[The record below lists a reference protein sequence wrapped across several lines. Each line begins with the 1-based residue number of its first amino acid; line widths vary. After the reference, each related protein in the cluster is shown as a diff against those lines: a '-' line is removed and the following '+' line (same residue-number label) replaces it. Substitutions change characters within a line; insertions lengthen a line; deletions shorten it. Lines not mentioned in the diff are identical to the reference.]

1 MSTEIDSLEIQ
12 VEAEARNANR
22 ALSSMEKHLDK
33 IADSLMKVSALTN
46 GVGGIGNFDFAG
58 LKNFKTEMDS
68 LFQTQK
74 KMQKVSSPRI
84 NRSDLKYTAKSL
96 DEIYDKFKKVGTGLD
111 VSKMGLPELRSGL
124 RKAESEVERLNQ
136 RLEKKIS
143 IEGTSKLGKSY
154 ESLVY
159 DIQLATN
166 KIKIFNKELS
176 KVNNKKI
183 EEIDSAIKRGKNID
197 SEEQIV
203 PIGQLE
209 KAEKAIYELGE
220 QAKEAK
226 KEIQFNDSAKSIEYA
241 NKKANEFKK
250 TLNDIQS
257 QPSKKSNA
265 FSDLSNGILK
275 AFKMDENGKLSNI
288 GSLKNVFGDFFK
300 STSDSML
307 NGFKLEENGSIR
319 ALNSVKKTISMI
331 KQYGIDDTAINSSKM
346 IDWNSVFGM
355 QELDQNIEK
364 MQQELFRTR
373 NILNGHLISGDI
385 DSVSDDIAD
394 IKAIESELKNLQK
407 IRKLIY
413 SDVEKSLFPDA
424 DKSSKSLKNASKEGT
439 GLYKVLKSI
448 KSASKKINSAKSD
461 IDSFRKSITNCKK
474 AVSSILHPLRTLTGL
489 FSESGKSA
497 NNGMSWG
504 RMIGSSVLFSFVFQ
518 GISAIQNAIKE
529 GSNNLVQ
536 YSQTYN
542 NSISSIVTSLSYLKN
557 AWAAAFSPIM
567 NVVAPYLSAF
577 IDMVASA
584 LNSVGQFMAALT
596 GKGFAVQ
603 AKKVWTDYGASLSD
617 VGTGGSDAAKGL
629 NDAAKAAKDLESYTL
644 GIDELN
650 VIQPNTS
657 SGSGSGGSGG
667 GTGGSGGSGT
677 GEISP
682 SDMFE
687 TVEVSNSISKLAD
700 MVKEAWKNADFT
712 EIGKLFG
719 DKINKA
725 LESINWS
732 KIKKTSYKI
741 GTSVATFLNGTFK
754 SKGLYRNIGVTVGEG
769 LNTAI
774 YLAKG
779 FVDNFN
785 FEDFGKSIADSI
797 NGFFET
803 VEWDTAAETISEG
816 IIGALKSLE
825 SFLDETDF
833 EEIADSIVEFISHT
847 KFGDVVSQGISTI
860 ISGAVA
866 QTDFFTGIG
875 KSIAKRIVEGITGK
889 ELSGDLEKKFNTAI
903 KPVEEIWKTLFS
915 NLNPVTNA
923 VRIFNL
929 VKDTIQTKGD
939 NIKKYFSDL
948 WNSIKVLFSPVADF
962 FREKF
967 KSAYQNVQNVW
978 KFASSWFK
986 ENVWIKIKNV
996 FSSVKDYFKS
1006 AFKTAY
1012 NAVTDVW
1019 DDLSSYFKGIAN
1031 KAIKPIGSLVNGI
1044 IKGVNYVSDLLGVG
1058 KVLKSW
1064 PVPQFANGTDGVSRD
1079 TIGVVNDQKG
1089 STYRELVQFPNGKAI
1104 IPEGRNVM
1112 MTLPKGT
1119 KVMPAGQTKDLMK
1132 SYPHFA
1138 GGIGDFFSSAW
1149 TKAKKIAG
1157 TVWDYMQNPEK
1168 LLQIAINK
1176 FTDISG
1182 MVKPWSTIA
1191 GGIINKI
1198 FSGATDYI
1206 KKLFDKAIPSVNY
1219 TPSAGVEQWRQ
1230 LAAKALQMTGQYTAA
1245 NLNLLLY
1252 QMKTESGGNPNAIN
1266 NWDINAKNGTP
1277 SKGLMQV
1284 IDPTFKAYALDGY
1297 DKNIW
1302 DPLSNMLAAIR
1313 YTLSRYGSLAN
1324 GWKGHGYA
1332 TGGFPQTGEM
1342 FIANERGPELIGRM
1356 GNRNVVANNNQIV
1369 EGVAQGVETSFNSG
1383 VSLLLNKLDQVI
1395 EYQER
1400 LLKKDTSVNMDGK
1413 RVDKQIAKSRSNRG
1427 YSFSGA

>member
-46 GVGGIGNFDFAG
+46 GVGEIGNFDFAG

-111 VSKMGLPELRSGL
+111 VSKMWFPELQEGL
-124 RKAESEVERLNQ
+124 KKSEASLKRLNE
-136 RLEKKIS
+136 RLEKKVS
-143 IEGTSKLGKSY
+143 VDGTKRLGKSY

-159 DIQLATN
+159 DIQKATN
-166 KIKIFNKELS
+166 EAEIFRNEISKIKGKVPKLTITRGDEEKSYSPSYNGISKEISPSSLNYNPEAMKMVYGEGTQYLKNFNDVIKAFGGNARTAAISLNEL
-176 KVNNKKI
+176 N
-183 EEIDSAIKRGKNID
+183 DSANTSKINTY
-197 SEEQIV
+197 EEQIRRLKSELSDMAFK
-203 PIGQLE
+203 GFSQGDE
-209 KAEKAIYELGE
+209 NYDKKASELARVVALQKKYNKEMKDAAEISVGYKKAKQSVDDVKQSLKK
-220 QAKEAK
+220 ATKEA
-226 KEIQFNDSAKSIEYA
+226 
-241 NKKANEFKK
+241 
-250 TLNDIQS
+250 
-257 QPSKKSNA
+257 
-265 FSDLSNGILK
+265 
-275 AFKMDENGKLSNI
+275 
-288 GSLKNVFGDFFK
+288 SLF
-300 STSDSML
+300 
-307 NGFKLEENGSIR
+307 
-319 ALNSVKKTISMI
+319 KKTISS
-331 KQYGIDDTAINSSKM
+331 INK
-346 IDWNSVFGM
+346 F
-355 QELDQNIEK
+355 K
-364 MQQELFRTR
+364 
-373 NILNGHLISGDI
+373 
-385 DSVSDDIAD
+385 
-394 IKAIESELKNLQK
+394 KNL
-407 IRKLIY
+407 
-413 SDVEKSLFPDA
+413 SDV
-424 DKSSKSLKNASKEGT
+424 
-439 GLYKVLKSI
+439 
-448 KSASKKINSAKSD
+448 
-461 IDSFRKSITNCKK
+461 KK
-474 AVSSILHPLRTLTGL
+474 ALS
-489 FSESGKSA
+489 FGKSNR

-785 FEDFGKSIADSI
+785 FEDFGNSIANSI
-797 NGFFET
+797 NAFFET
-803 VEWDTAAETISEG
+803 VEWDTAAETISDG

-833 EEIADSIVEFISHT
+833 EEIADSLVEFVSST
-847 KFGDVVSQGISTI
+847 KFGEIISQGISTI

-889 ELSGDLEKKFNTAI
+889 ELSGELEEKFNTAI
-903 KPVEEIWKTLFS
+903 KPVEEIWKSLFS

-923 VRIFNL
+923 VRIVNL

-948 WNSIKVLFSPVADF
+948 WNSVKVIFSPVADWF
-962 FREKF
+962 DEKF
-967 KSAYQNVQNVW
+967 TLAYNYV
-978 KFASSWFK
+978 KLSFSFAASWFQ
-986 ENVWIKIKNV
+986 ENVWNKIKNV
-996 FSSVKDYFKS
+996 FSNVKDYFRS
-1006 AFKTAY
+1006 AFQSAY
-1012 NAVTDVW
+1012 DAVTGVW
-1019 DDLSSYFKGIAN
+1019 NNLTSYFKGIAN
-1031 KAIKPIGSLVNGI
+1031 NAIKPIGKLVNGI
-1044 IKGVNYVSDLLGVG
+1044 IDGVNWIGDKLGVG
-1058 KVLKSW
+1058 KVLNNW
-1064 PVPQFANGTDGVSRD
+1064 TVPQFASGTDGVRRD

-1089 STYRELVQFPNGKAI
+1089 STYRELVQFPNGKTI

-1119 KVMPAGQTKDLMK
+1119 KVMPAGKTKDLMK

-1149 TKAKKIAG
+1149 TKVKNIAG
-1157 TVWDYMQNPEK
+1157 TVWDYMQNPEN

-1206 KKLFDKAIPSVNY
+1206 KKLFEKAMPSVNY

-1266 NWDINAKNGTP
+1266 NWDINAKKGTP

-1369 EGVAQGVETSFNSG
+1369 DGVAQGVETSFNSG

>member
-46 GVGGIGNFDFAG
+46 GVGEIGNFDFAG

-96 DEIYDKFKKVGTGLD
+96 DEIYNKFKKVGTGID
-111 VSKMGLPELRSGL
+111 VSKMGLPELQAGL
-124 RKAESEVERLNQ
+124 KKSEASLKRLNE
-136 RLEKKIS
+136 RLEKKVS
-143 IEGTSKLGKSY
+143 VDGTKKLGKSY

-159 DIQLATN
+159 DIQKATN
-166 KIKIFNKELS
+166 EAEIFRNEISKIKG
-176 KVNNKKI
+176 KVPKFTI
-183 EEIDSAIKRGKNID
+183 TRGD
-197 SEEQIV
+197 V
-203 PIGQLE
+203 E
-209 KAEKAIYELGE
+209 KSYSPSYNGAS
-220 QAKEAK
+220 
-226 KEIQFNDSAKSIEYA
+226 KEISASSLNYNPEAMKMVYGEGTQYLKNFDDVIKAFGGNARTAAIALNEFNDSADLRKINTYEEQIRRLKSELSDIAFKGFSQGDENYD
-241 NKKANEFKK
+241 KKA
-250 TLNDIQS
+250 
-257 QPSKKSNA
+257 
-265 FSDLSNGILK
+265 
-275 AFKMDENGKLSNI
+275 
-288 GSLKNVFGDFFK
+288 
-300 STSDSML
+300 
-307 NGFKLEENGSIR
+307 
-319 ALNSVKKTISMI
+319 
-331 KQYGIDDTAINSSKM
+331 
-346 IDWNSVFGM
+346 
-355 QELDQNIEK
+355 
-364 MQQELFRTR
+364 
-373 NILNGHLISGDI
+373 
-385 DSVSDDIAD
+385 
-394 IKAIESELKNLQK
+394 SELARVVAMQK
-407 IRKLIY
+407 KYNKEMKDAAEISVGYKKEKKRVD
-413 SDVEKSLFPDA
+413 DVK
-424 DKSSKSLKNASKEGT
+424 KSLKNATKEASLFKKT
-439 GLYKVLKSI
+439 ISSI
-448 KSASKKINSAKSD
+448 NKFKKNLSD
-461 IDSFRKSITNCKK
+461 VKK
-474 AVSSILHPLRTLTGL
+474 ALP
-489 FSESGKSA
+489 FGKSER

-603 AKKVWTDYGASLSD
+603 AKKAWTDYGASLSD

-629 NDAAKAAKDLESYTL
+629 DDAKNSAEKLQKTIL
-644 GIDELN
+644 GFDQLN
-650 VIQPNTS
+650 VLNDTNAYKN
-657 SGSGSGGSGG
+657 SGSG
-667 GTGGSGGSGT
+667 GTGGSGSGSSGSG
-677 GEISP
+677 GISP

-687 TVEVSNSISKLAD
+687 TVEISSSINKIAD
-700 MVKEAWKNADFT
+700 MIKEAWKNADFT
-712 EIGKLFG
+712 EIGKIFG
-719 DKINKA
+719 DKLNNA

-741 GTSVATFLNGTFK
+741 GKSVATFLNGVMETPNLF
-754 SKGLYRNIGVTVGEG
+754 RNIGITIGEG

-785 FEDFGKSIADSI
+785 FEDFGNSISDSI

-803 VEWDTAAETISEG
+803 VEWDTAAETISDG
-816 IIGALKSLE
+816 IIGALKSIE

-847 KFGDVVSQGISTI
+847 KFGDVVSKGISTI
-860 ISGAVA
+860 ISGSVA

-978 KFASSWFK
+978 KFASSWFQ

-1019 DDLSSYFKGIAN
+1019 DDLSSCFKGIAN
-1031 KAIKPIGSLVNGI
+1031 SAIKPIGKLVNGI
-1044 IKGVNYVSDLLGVG
+1044 IDGVNWIGDKLGVG

-1064 PVPQFANGTDGVSRD
+1064 TVPKFANGTDGVSRD

-1089 STYRELVQFPNGKAI
+1089 STYRELVQFPNGKTI

-1149 TKAKKIAG
+1149 TKVKNIAG

-1198 FSGATDYI
+1198 FSGATNYV
-1206 KKLFDKAIPSVNY
+1206 KKLFDKAMPSVNY

-1266 NWDINAKNGTP
+1266 NWDINAKRGTP

-1284 IDPTFKAYALDGY
+1284 IDPTFRAYAYPGY
-1297 DKNIW
+1297 NKNIW

-1332 TGGFPQTGEM
+1332 LGGFPQTGEM
-1342 FIANERGPELIGRM
+1342 FIANERGPELVGRM

-1369 EGVAQGVETSFNSG
+1369 SGIKQGVIEAMMEVVMATGAFGNNSDNSEKILYVEVKTENDEVLARAVQRG
-1383 VSLLLNKLDQVI
+1383 NEKLD
-1395 EYQER
+1395 YR
-1400 LLKKDTSVNMDGK
+1400 MNPSP
-1413 RVDKQIAKSRSNRG
+1413 A
-1427 YSFSGA
+1427 Y